1 MRGTGT
7 REGAELKQPL
17 TEASGMETA
26 HQKPG
31 KNEKS
36 STALSVTFILDSCF
50 TLSLD
55 DNEFSIIPR
64 LLLRDGVVSPEIV
77 PTFPKMSLSRAAED
91 PVWVPTQQAVAW
103 CSTSE

>member
-1 MRGTGT
+1 
-7 REGAELKQPL
+7 
-17 TEASGMETA
+17 META

-36 STALSVTFILDSCF
+36 STAPSVTFILDSCF

-55 DNEFSIIPR
+55 YTEFSVNPR